1 LLRGVAKVRLEA
13 FSFALAVVLTP
24 VVVVMEGKRL
34 IHHHEHVR
42 SVMVQSI
49 FGMVFSF
56 IAGLIALAVLSKL
69 LEYGRWWIF
78 GAYCLVA
85 SCAVLWMHQAGY

>member
-1 LLRGVAKVRLEA
+1 MAKVRLEA

-34 IHHHEHVR
+34 IAHHEHVR
-42 SVMVQSI
+42 AVFVQSM

-69 LEYGRWWIF
+69 LERGRWWIF
-78 GAYCLVA
+78 GVYCLLA
-85 SCAVLWMHQAGY
+85 SGGVLWMHYAGY